1 MNAITEIPLLSIGG
15 FSAGHAQNEEAATGC
30 TVLLFDR
37 CSPAGVDVRGGGPA
51 SRETPL
57 LNPLAASEG
66 IHALLLSGGSAFGLD
81 AAGGVMRYLEEQNIG
96 FDVGITKVPLV
107 CQSSLFDLVIG
118 DPGIRPDSRMAYQA
132 CEDADKRRSAI
143 TSGLFDLPE
152 GNAGA
157 GCGCT
162 VGKYRGPAYAMKS
175 GIGCYAVQAGPLKVG
190 AIVAVNAL
198 GDIFDIENGQQIAG
212 LLNQNRSALLS
223 TEEAFLNDVSSMPD
237 LFTGNTTI
245 GAVLTNGA
253 FSKAQANKLAAMAQ
267 NGLARTIRPVHTTAD
282 GDSVYA
288 VSVGDVP
295 ADINVAGT
303 LASYAMGKAINQA
316 VRAARSS
323 HRYPAVSDLTL

>member
-1 MNAITEIPLLSIGG
+1 M
-15 FSAGHAQNEEAATGC
+15 
-30 TVLLFDR
+30 D
-37 CSPAGVDVRGGGPA
+37 
-51 SRETPL
+51 
-57 LNPLAASEG
+57 PLAASEG

-81 AAGGVMRYLEEQNIG
+81 AAGGVMSCLKEQNIG

-118 DPGIRPDSRMAYQA
+118 DPDVRPDSRMAYQA

-267 NGLARTIRPVHTTAD
+267 NGLARTIRPVHTTA
-282 GDSVYA
+282 A
-288 VSVGDVP
+288 E
-295 ADINVAGT
+295 T
-303 LASYAMGKAINQA
+303 RFMQ
-316 VRAARSS
+316 
-323 HRYPAVSDLTL
+323 YPSETFPRTLTLPEPWLPTQWERPLTRRYGPPVFQPRISCRLRSYLVSSSFLLSVPIRKREPQI